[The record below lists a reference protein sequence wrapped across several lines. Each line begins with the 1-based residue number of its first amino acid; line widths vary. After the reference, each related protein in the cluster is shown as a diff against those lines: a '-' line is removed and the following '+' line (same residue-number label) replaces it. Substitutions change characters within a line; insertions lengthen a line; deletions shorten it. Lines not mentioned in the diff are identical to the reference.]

1 VEDGEKDEGN
11 VGFDEGSMKGI
22 EVWGAFWVC
31 VCICTGVCV
40 KDNPLVET
48 ETEVDKAFDIEVEI
62 PDGVEDESRGNVRS
76 LPVEC
81 WEEDCRVL
89 NIESVLGKGAF
100 VDCVGST
107 ERL

>member
-1 VEDGEKDEGN
+1 
-11 VGFDEGSMKGI
+11 
-22 EVWGAFWVC
+22 
-31 VCICTGVCV
+31 V

-48 ETEVDKAFDIEVEI
+48 ETGADKAFGMEVEI
-62 PDGVEDESRGNVRS
+62 PDGVEDENRGNVRS
-76 LPVEC
+76 VPVEC

-89 NIESVLGKGAF
+89 GIESVLGKGAL